1 MNILPLSLNDL
12 NPTEAV
18 FTLSTMPGT
27 PLTLRPWSLYV
38 RAWAQNK
45 YTNAGLQTIF
55 SKQMMVEIAEIAF
68 FLLRDKSPFKDEND
82 FLDKVLTIQD
92 QINLI
97 KAVLQTVGIGEP
109 EIEKISQSLPKKGED
124 VDPKTP
130 SPGPKKSKT
139 GAKSSTP

>member
-1 MNILPLSLNDL
+1 
-12 NPTEAV
+12 
-18 FTLSTMPGT
+18 
-27 PLTLRPWSLYV
+27 
-38 RAWAQNK
+38 
-45 YTNAGLQTIF
+45 
-55 SKQMMVEIAEIAF
+55 MVEIAEIAF

-82 FLDKVLTIQD
+82 FLDKILTIQD

-109 EIEKISQSLPKKGED
+109 EIEKISASLPKKGED
-124 VDPKTP
+124 VDPKIP